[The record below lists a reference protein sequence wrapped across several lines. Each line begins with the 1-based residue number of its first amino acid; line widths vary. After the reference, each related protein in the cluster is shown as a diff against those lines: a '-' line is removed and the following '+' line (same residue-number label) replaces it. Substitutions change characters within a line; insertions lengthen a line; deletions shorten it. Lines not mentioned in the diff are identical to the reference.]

1 MHHLG
6 PFLSTG
12 WQLRLPAPHQHVGDV
27 LVSVP
32 FSRWD
37 AVRLV
42 RAAFCA
48 RPAAGMGTVRVG
60 MDTVLSG
67 GVLCC
72 ALLCCFFRVQDALW
86 VCHMSSVLPCMG
98 MICCVKAGQTGCGE
112 LCCVCLDEGLRY
124 SNACKLAVCTAAG
137 QHTAAAVSYE
147 GNGSHGCSHGSVT
160 QQQQQL
166 TPATGGEGAGAGTW
180 QQCSLTQDLF

>member
-6 PFLSTG
+6 RFLLTG

-72 ALLCCFFRVQDALW
+72 AVPSSVASFVFRMHALW
-86 VCHMSSVLPCMG
+86 GCHMSSVLPCMG
-98 MICCVKAGQTGCGE
+98 VICCVLKAGQTGCGE
-112 LCCVCLDEGLRY
+112 LCCVCVDEGFR
-124 SNACKLAVCTAAG
+124 
-137 QHTAAAVSYE
+137 
-147 GNGSHGCSHGSVT
+147 
-160 QQQQQL
+160 
-166 TPATGGEGAGAGTW
+166 
-180 QQCSLTQDLF
+180 